1 MNTQEKLK
9 ILQRISGLSQE
20 KMAIQLGVSFPTLNS
35 WLNGRSIP
43 RKKAAER
50 IDLLYIKFTGQN
62 VIPVDILQAKKK
74 SIRTKV
80 TKHHGVIQTLL
91 KRKDLYDQLVLSLT
105 YNSNKIEGSSLTE
118 AETAAILFQNVAL
131 PDKTIIEQMEAK
143 NHQAALGF
151 LFEHLKKGEKVG
163 EAFVLRMHA
172 ILMNGIQP
180 DAGQYRRHGVRIVGA
195 NVVTANYLKV
205 PELMKKLS
213 AEYEKKPHDLMAWV
227 TRVHSQFE
235 QIHPFLDG
243 NGRVGRLLL
252 NAMLLKNN
260 LPPALIFQES
270 RRFYM
275 LYLNQSQQEGD
286 FSRFEDFLCD
296 AVLGAYD
303 LIEAKDQLN
312 YEDEMDVTEP
322 RLRARESEALYQ
334 KVLKKLA
341 RQSGR

>member
-9 ILQRISGLSQE
+9 ILLRISGLTQE
-20 KMAIQLGVSFPTLNS
+20 RLAAQLEVSFPTLNS

-43 RKKAAER
+43 RKRATQR
-50 IDLLYIKFTGQN
+50 IDLFYIKFTGQN
-62 VIPVDILQAKKK
+62 VIPTDVLQAKKK
-74 SIRTKV
+74 SIAAKA
-80 TKHHGVIQTLL
+80 TKHPSVIQTLL
-91 KRKDLYDQLVLSLT
+91 RRKDLYDQLVLSLT

-118 AETAAILFQNVAL
+118 DDTAAILFQNVAL

-151 LFEHLKKGEKVG
+151 LFEHLKQGEKLG
-163 EAFVLRMHA
+163 EAFVLRLHA
-172 ILMNGIQP
+172 ILMNGIQS

-195 NVVTANYLKV
+195 NVATANHLKV
-205 PELMKKLS
+205 SALMKNVS
-213 AEYEKKPHDLMAWV
+213 AEYEKVSRDLIALV
-227 TRVHSQFE
+227 ARVHSQFE
-235 QIHPFLDG
+235 QIHPFSDG

-275 LYLNQSQQEGD
+275 LYLNQSQREGD

-303 LIEAKDQLN
+303 LIEVKDQLG
-312 YEDEMDVTEP
+312 YEGETTA
-322 RLRARESEALYQ
+322 RARNRAREPEALYR

-341 RQSGR
+341 RHSGK